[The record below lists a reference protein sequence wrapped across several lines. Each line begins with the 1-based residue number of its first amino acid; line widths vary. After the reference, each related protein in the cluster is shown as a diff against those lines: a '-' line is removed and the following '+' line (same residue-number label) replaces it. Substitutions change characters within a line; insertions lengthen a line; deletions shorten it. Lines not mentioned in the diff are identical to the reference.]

1 MEKTVSKRTLRRQLK
16 KTLIAE
22 AEADIAKVEL
32 YIEVN
37 KRALDPL
44 QLKGLENLREL
55 LYVHC
60 QGLINSEV

>member
-1 MEKTVSKRTLRRQLK
+1 MEKTVSKRTLRRQQK

-32 YIEVN
+32 YIETN
-37 KRALDPL
+37 KKRLSNQD
-44 QLKGLENLREL
+44 LKGLENLREL